1 LNKFDR
7 AAVLRIAVAI
17 LGLGLFGVLMWAFGA
32 GEFFPESDVIWTL
45 AWGKQMLA
53 DLYGGIILLSVII
66 LLFERNWRRGLL
78 WAAPLYV
85 LGNVW
90 GALWLAYRM
99 PEIMRRLRS
108 DPKT

>member
-17 LGLGLFGVLMWAFGA
+17 LGLGLFGV
-32 GEFFPESDVIWTL
+32 
-45 AWGKQMLA
+45 
-53 DLYGGIILLSVII
+53 